1 MSIAAIFAV
10 LLAFGVPIALVLAAT
25 ALAYIYLSGNTVLYL
40 SFPQVLYGSMENYGL
55 IAIPLFMLVG
65 ELMNEGGI
73 TRRLIALASVFIG
86 HVRGGLAYIN
96 IVANMF
102 LASIIGSANAPTAVM
117 SQVRVPEMVSKGYSR
132 GFATATTCAG
142 ALLAPII
149 PPSMLFVIFGV
160 LAQVSIGDM
169 FIAGIIPGLLLGF
182 TFMAVI
188 ALLGMRYRYPDGE
201 RLTRKQ
207 KVSNV
212 LSAIPSLSVP
222 AVMIGGILGGITT
235 PTEAAAV
242 GALMS
247 IIVGRFAH
255 GDIKTDRMG
264 DMLLRVAINTG
275 VVLVLVAAAGVFGWV
290 IVFEKV
296 PQQIAI
302 ILQQM
307 TSDPFIFLML
317 VMVLLLGVGCVL
329 DGIAALILL
338 VPILLPVATQVYGIN
353 PYHFG
358 LLICVNLTLGLL
370 TPPVGAALYVASSVT
385 GASPGEILKPLAPF
399 LIATAAILVLLAW
412 QPYLV
417 TALIQ

>member
-10 LLAFGVPIALVLAAT
+10 LLAVGLPIALVLAVT

-40 SFPQVLYGSMENYGL
+40 SFPQQLYGSLENYGL

-73 TRRLIALASVFIG
+73 TRRLIALASVFVG

-96 IVANMF
+96 IMANMF
-102 LASIIGSANAPTAVM
+102 LASIIGSANAQTAVM
-117 SQVRVPEMVSKGYSR
+117 AQVMVPEMEKKGFSR

-142 ALLAPII
+142 ALMAPII

-169 FIAGIIPGLLLGF
+169 FIAGIIPGLLMGF
-182 TFMAVI
+182 AFIVVI
-188 ALLGMRYRYPDGE
+188 ALLGMRYNYPPGE
-201 RLTRKQ
+201 RLSGKQ
-207 KVSNV
+207 KIRNI
-212 LSAIPSLSVP
+212 LAAIPSLLVP
-222 AVMIGGILGGITT
+222 AVMIGGILGGSTT

-247 IIVGRFAH
+247 IVVGRFAH
-255 GDIKTDRMG
+255 GEIKTDRFG
-264 DMLLRVAINTG
+264 GMLMRVAINTG
-275 VVLVLVAAAGVFGWV
+275 VVLILVAAAGVFGWV

-296 PQQIAI
+296 PQQIAVV
-302 ILQQM
+302 LQGM
-307 TSDPFIFLML
+307 TSDPFMFLML
-317 VMVLLLGVGCVL
+317 VMGLLLVVGCVL

-338 VPILLPVATQVYGIN
+338 VPILLPVATQVYGID

-358 LLICVNLTLGLL
+358 VLMCINLTLGLL

-385 GASPGEILKPLAPF
+385 GASPVEILRPLAPF
-399 LIATAAILVLLAW
+399 LLATAAILILLSW

-417 TALIQ
+417 TALIR